1 MIVKPETMTFDE
13 KKIRMLVAGFPGI
26 GKTTLALSAPSP
38 LYIDVDLSAERINR
52 EILNLAAGVTQP
64 KDYEELRRDL
74 GMGCSDMELHTV
86 KNSLAD
92 YQTII
97 VDTGGK
103 LLNIMSNYGR
113 KIEPKYG
120 QRDGS
125 LSLKGYGW
133 LGKEFQR
140 FLDHIIY
147 ELDKHIVIVFHT
159 VEDKDGDDTK
169 LRIKAEGSSKNNVW
183 EVMDLGG
190 FMEMRG
196 NNRTIGFSN
205 CERYFAKGTRGIH
218 GVLQIP
224 DLTAGTPNDFLTNP
238 FEDMTTERDPLAEF
252 VATLNKVPTPP
263 NEAMANGIAFEDL
276 VTAITQGR
284 GDPKDRWYDAASKV
298 AQIVGGGVLQYRA
311 SKTIEVGGLTL
322 VLYGRLDCLK
332 SGEIYDI
339 KFSKGYDRG
348 KYTDSTQHPTY
359 LELVP
364 EARGF
369 TYIVSNGNEVWTERY
384 RRDETPAIIPT
395 ISDFLDWMQAMGFL
409 DTYKE
414 KWLGK

>member
-218 GVLQIP
+218 GVLQIH
-224 DLTAGTPNDFLTNP
+224 DLTAGTPNDFLTKLFARYNAISAQ
-238 FEDMTTERDPLAEF
+238 EAERAAADQ
-252 VATLNKVPTPP
+252 
-263 NEAMANGIAFEDL
+263 EA
-276 VTAITQGR
+276 
-284 GDPKDRWYDAASKV
+284 YDAAMAEGRAIIDTITDADTANAAMPRIKAIKHALTSEKEVGVAFNAKIKACGLFYDKV
-298 AQIVGGGVLQYRA
+298 IKKYTPKPDEASMGREARQEQGGG
-311 SKTIEVGGLTL
+311 E
-322 VLYGRLDCLK
+322 
-332 SGEIYDI
+332 
-339 KFSKGYDRG
+339 
-348 KYTDSTQHPTY
+348 
-359 LELVP
+359 
-364 EARGF
+364 
-369 TYIVSNGNEVWTERY
+369 
-384 RRDETPAIIPT
+384 
-395 ISDFLDWMQAMGFL
+395 
-409 DTYKE
+409 
-414 KWLGK
+414 

>member
-1 MIVKPETMTFDE
+1 MIVKPETLTFSD
-13 KKIRMLVAGFPGI
+13 KKIRLLIAGFPGI
-26 GKTTLALSAPSP
+26 GKTTLALSAPRP

-74 GMGCSDMELHTV
+74 GMGCSEIELQAV
-86 KNSLAD
+86 KNNLAGFE
-92 YQTII
+92 TIV

-103 LLNIMSNYGR
+103 LLNIMGNYGR

-147 ELDKHIVIVFHT
+147 VLDKHIVIVFHT

-169 LRIKAEGSSKNNVW
+169 LRIKAEGSSKNSVW

-196 NNRTIGFSN
+196 NQRTIGFSN

-218 GVLQIP
+218 GVIPIP
-224 DLTAGTPNDFLTNP
+224 DLTPGTPNDFLTRL
-238 FEDMTTERDPLAEF
+238 FERYNAISAEETERAAADQ
-252 VATLNKVPTPP
+252 
-263 NEAMANGIAFEDL
+263 EAYEAAMTEGKAIIDTIVDADTANAAMPKYK
-276 VTAITQGR
+276 AITH
-284 GDPKDRWYDAASKV
+284 ALTSSKELS
-298 AQIVGGGVLQYRA
+298 ALWNKKI
-311 SKTIEVGGLTL
+311 KECGLFF
-322 VLYGRLDCLK
+322 DKALK
-332 SGEIYDI
+332 
-339 KFSKGYDRG
+339 
-348 KYTDSTQHPTY
+348 KYTPAPQ
-359 LELVP
+359 EK
-364 EARGF
+364 EA
-369 TYIVSNGNEVWTERY
+369 E
-384 RRDETPAIIPT
+384 
-395 ISDFLDWMQAMGFL
+395 
-409 DTYKE
+409 
-414 KWLGK
+414 